1 VSVNW
6 THNLPVERRTLYHW
20 TIAAAEKSSSPM
32 LRCQEMLL
40 RAVGALLRNQRYK
53 NKD

>member
-1 VSVNW
+1 
-6 THNLPVERRTLYHW
+6 
-20 TIAAAEKSSSPM
+20 
-32 LRCQEMLL
+32 MLL